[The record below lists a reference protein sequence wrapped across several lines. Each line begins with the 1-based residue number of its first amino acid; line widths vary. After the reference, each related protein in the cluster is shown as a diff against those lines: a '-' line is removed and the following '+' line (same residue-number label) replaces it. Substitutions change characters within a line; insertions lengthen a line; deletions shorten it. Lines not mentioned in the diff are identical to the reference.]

1 MNGQSAPHT
10 PSTPPHPSGGF
21 FASVRQLG
29 IWRTQDRWA
38 GGVAAGIAHRFGVD
52 PLLVRGLFVLV
63 TLFGGIGLVVYGLA
77 WALLPE
83 ASDGRIHLEQAVRGH
98 VDVALAGAAVTLI
111 VGLSRPVFWW
121 TSSWWAVPWVV
132 VVAAVIAVVLLS
144 GNRPTQPGPQPP
156 PAYGPPGAAAGP
168 GAPVHPAA
176 APAPWQPG
184 PAAYAQPGGAAPATR
199 PGPGSPDRP
208 HGAAPAADAATSSR
222 PAYDVPEDT
231 VSHPPTTPT
240 ADGPASVEPETTAPL
255 PEQEPTAPG
264 ADATTVLPEAGTAD
278 PAQDTAVYP
287 DAADTDRQDDATTLA
302 ARQDDPTVTAR
313 IGEPTEQLPTEPS
326 PERPEPSG
334 YAYQGWDQGTT
345 QSWDRST
352 GWTGGAGGSG
362 AWGGGSGGG
371 VPGPVPAQQP
381 PVPPRPPVP
390 GPGSRMT
397 SLVLAIA
404 LFGAAAVALAHQTGN
419 LDGNAWLVGSGVVLT
434 VLGLGVL
441 VSGVRGRTQGGLG
454 ATALV
459 LAILLV
465 PTAAAAAALPGF
477 ARIGTS
483 STTWAGDPTWVPTSP
498 GAAEQGYSL
507 FAGELVVDLTEL
519 DLDEDLTVPAHV
531 TFGDLTLIVPDE
543 GAVTIE
549 SGVGTGGIEA
559 RVDDDWY
566 GPNLTRNNTT
576 GDAGTNGIG
585 LSATLERDGAGPH
598 ITIDAQVSVGMIY
611 IEEAS

>member
-1 MNGQSAPHT
+1 
-10 PSTPPHPSGGF
+10 
-21 FASVRQLG
+21 
-29 IWRTQDRWA
+29 
-38 GGVAAGIAHRFGVD
+38 
-52 PLLVRGLFVLV
+52 
-63 TLFGGIGLVVYGLA
+63 
-77 WALLPE
+77 
-83 ASDGRIHLEQAVRGH
+83 
-98 VDVALAGAAVTLI
+98 
-111 VGLSRPVFWW
+111 
-121 TSSWWAVPWVV
+121 
-132 VVAAVIAVVLLS
+132 
-144 GNRPTQPGPQPP
+144 
-156 PAYGPPGAAAGP
+156 
-168 GAPVHPAA
+168 
-176 APAPWQPG
+176 
-184 PAAYAQPGGAAPATR
+184 
-199 PGPGSPDRP
+199 
-208 HGAAPAADAATSSR
+208 
-222 PAYDVPEDT
+222 
-231 VSHPPTTPT
+231 
-240 ADGPASVEPETTAPL
+240 
-255 PEQEPTAPG
+255 
-264 ADATTVLPEAGTAD
+264 
-278 PAQDTAVYP
+278 
-287 DAADTDRQDDATTLA
+287 
-302 ARQDDPTVTAR
+302 
-313 IGEPTEQLPTEPS
+313 
-326 PERPEPSG
+326 SG

-371 VPGPVPAQQP
+371 GPGPVPAQQP

-390 GPGSRMT
+390 GPGSPTTR
-397 SLVLAIA
+397 LVPALAP
-404 LFGAAAVALAHQTGN
+404 FAAAAA
-419 LDGNAWLVGSGVVLT
+419 VLT

-531 TFGDLTLIVPDE
+531 TFGDLTLIDPDE

-576 GDAGTNGIG
+576 GDAG
-585 LSATLERDGAGPH
+585 
-598 ITIDAQVSVGMIY
+598 
-611 IEEAS
+611 